1 MCDTA
6 HRIGRRALG
15 ARFIGVGGEGLA
27 RTFWQGHEMMTER
40 PLRACLWLRVSTDTR
55 GQDPELQRADL
66 ERVCQQRGWEI
77 ARVYE
82 VEESAFGR
90 TPREQFQAMLEEARR
105 GRFDVLVVWSLDRFS
120 REGEWSVSRIM
131 ASLQDWKVQFYSYN
145 EPFLDTTGPFAGFLI
160 PLFAWLARQ
169 ESIRKGKAVKLGMEK
184 AKAQGKPVG
193 RPSVVDN
200 VDAGLVVRL
209 RSQGYSWR
217 EIAEAHP
224 PVRSASGRK
233 VKPSVGSIR
242 RAFEA
247 CHKPRVDSVPVAG

>member
-1 MCDTA
+1 
-6 HRIGRRALG
+6 
-15 ARFIGVGGEGLA
+15 
-27 RTFWQGHEMMTER
+27 MTNER
-40 PLRACLWLRVSTDTR
+40 PQRACLWLRVSTDTK
-55 GQDPELQRADL
+55 GQDPTLQKADL
-66 ERVCQQRGWEI
+66 ERVCQQRGWETVK
-77 ARVYE
+77 VYE

-90 TPREQFQAMLEEARR
+90 TPREQFQAMLEDARR
-105 GRFDVLVVWSLDRFS
+105 GRFDVLVCWSLDRFS

-131 ASLQDWKVQFYSYN
+131 ASLQDWHVQFYSYN

-184 AKAQGKPVG
+184 ARSQGKGVG
-193 RPSVVDN
+193 RPVVVDK
-200 VDAGLVVRL
+200 VDTELVARL
-209 RSQGYSWR
+209 RSQGCSWR

-247 CHKPRVDSVPVAG
+247 CHKANQELVFAGG